1 MNRAAA
7 SSAAG
12 FTLVELLVSLVLMA
26 VMASTISVTIGQL
39 RSIETAQKRLQQLD
53 AADAVVA
60 AIARDLEGAVRLPL
74 IEAGSTS
81 SVLFRGDADSMTFS
95 AIVPVGYRRRGL
107 REVTYQISKDE
118 PGSKVSRST
127 RLRRFSP
134 GESVVSDDLGPAS
147 LSLRLRYLVSRQ
159 DGASAWEDQFST
171 INSLPQAV
179 LLEASS
185 PISNRIRSTQVVRL
199 NGK

>member
-1 MNRAAA
+1 MNPPAA

-39 RSIETAQKRLQQLD
+39 RSIESAKQRLQQLD
-53 AADAVVA
+53 AADAVIE

-74 IEAGSTS
+74 IEACSTS

-95 AIVPVGYRRRGL
+95 AIVPVGYKRRGL
-107 REVTYQISKDE
+107 REVTYQFTKSGAV
-118 PGSKVSRST
+118 GSVMRST

-134 GESVVSDDLGPAS
+134 GEPVAHDDLGLRS
-147 LSLRLRYLVSRQ
+147 LSLRLSYLVN
-159 DGASAWEDQFST
+159 GEDQLGKWSDQF
-171 INSLPQAV
+171 IARDSLPRAV
-179 LLEASS
+179 LVEV
-185 PISNRIRSTQVVRL
+185 RSQTSKRVRAFQVVILDHR
-199 NGK
+199 